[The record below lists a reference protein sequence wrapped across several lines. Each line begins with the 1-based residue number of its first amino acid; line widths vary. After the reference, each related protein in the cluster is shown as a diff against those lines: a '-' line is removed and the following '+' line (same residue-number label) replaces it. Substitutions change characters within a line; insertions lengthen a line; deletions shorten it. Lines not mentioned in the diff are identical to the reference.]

1 MYVYRF
7 INIRSIYIYIRMC
20 FTLHGLV
27 LSYNFELCG
36 IFHQPDLA
44 RWGRN
49 AYWRRDHHRQWCS
62 RSPML
67 QRHLDTGQLARFAP
81 SPCSRLFVATL
92 ENFLNR
98 LPSFWRGFLL
108 HAFHRNFV
116 AMNAHDMLHLNHVW
130 TLFLGFDRSKILATP

>member
-1 MYVYRF
+1 M
-7 INIRSIYIYIRMC
+7 

-44 RWGRN
+44 GWGRN
-49 AYWRRDHHRQWCS
+49 AYWRRDHHRQWRS

-67 QRHLDTGQLARFAP
+67 QRHLDTGQLPSSRFAPP
-81 SPCSRLFVATL
+81 SPCSRLFVAATL

-98 LPSFWRGFLL
+98 FPSFRWGPLL
-108 HAFHRNFV
+108 HAFHRDFV
-116 AMNAHDMLHLNHVW
+116 AINAHDMLHLNHVW